1 MRRTSTRHSPV
12 LHDNNHVSSMKVLPM
27 MRAKDSGLV
36 FKNTHDAM
44 REDVRGHVSVHSSQ
58 WIVKKIDLFVLDMA
72 NIQQ

>member
-1 MRRTSTRHSPV
+1 
-12 LHDNNHVSSMKVLPM
+12 MKVLPM

-58 WIVKKIDLFVLDMA
+58 WIVKKIDLFVLDIA